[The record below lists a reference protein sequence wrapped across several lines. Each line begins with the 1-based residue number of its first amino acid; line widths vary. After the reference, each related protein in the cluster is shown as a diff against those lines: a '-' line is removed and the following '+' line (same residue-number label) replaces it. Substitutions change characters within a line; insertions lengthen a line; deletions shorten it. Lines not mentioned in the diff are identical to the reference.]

1 MIPRWRHFPQAA
13 AALLFCATV
22 LGGCVYFNTYY
33 NAQRY
38 FRQAEKARKE
48 IERQQPE
55 RKGREE
61 SRSRSYR
68 PQQRS
73 RGGKDPNQL
82 YDQAARKASKVL
94 EKHRDSDLVDDA
106 MFLLGRAFYW
116 QGHYRDAARSFRDLE
131 TNFPESEYF
140 TRSRY
145 WRGLCLEGQGAYAEA
160 RSIYRALFSAGD
172 ADIAALAGMRLGE
185 MAFEQEEYASAIQ
198 EYRSTLEGFPKAANR
213 AELWLRLGEAAVALE
228 DSSLFAAAAEA
239 FSEVLRES
247 PGKRVEY
254 RARLEQGRLFY
265 QMGEVEKA
273 KDTYLR
279 LLREGSF
286 RTFEGQTRLLIGQYY
301 EDQGLPEEALREFT
315 RIRDDFPQT
324 DASAMAVYRTAL
336 IYLGRNA
343 DRVGARE
350 YLETV
355 SAEKR
360 NSEAAELAKETLS
373 DLVEVEK
380 LLHKIH
386 VADSLDAVDAAA
398 TDSSALALA
407 ATSDSASVAGGA
419 TASSDTAFTDREV
432 DRAIPDIEG
441 PPVLPADSAEAAAV
455 ATAPGDVPVSGKE
468 GGQTFPD
475 IGMPGLPPLN
485 EAPGDATGPTDRT
498 SVREVDEAPAGT
510 GLPEVAED
518 TRIRDQDDGGG
529 PGSRTSVSGGR
540 KKWED
545 PRKKLDETLL
555 TVAEIYRDRL
565 AMPDSAIHFYLE
577 FTRRFPESHQVPRA
591 FFSIAWIHTE
601 MKGDEESAAP
611 WLHKLAED
619 FPLTEH
625 ANAARE
631 LLGNEKDITAEE
643 RALEEYERIEEMRL
657 ENIASLD
664 RYMPELDRLIAEF
677 PATESGAK
685 ALWLTAWTFENVA
698 GDTSEAERRYAR
710 IKMEFPGTRIATLAL
725 EREEARTEGLLDK
738 LEREFTTLR
747 AGEKPGEQVT
757 TIAVEPDT
765 ADSVLLAR
773 KYLGFALRA
782 HRRGALETARE
793 FYELCLE
800 EQQRRPEALFGLG
813 EIAWDGAYYDD
824 ALDYYLEAL
833 RMRGNLVGIS
843 YRLFALHTREGRAD
857 SSNHYLRQILRK
869 DRDNPAVT
877 ALRDEFPA
885 LLESEDLGMSTLE
898 EIDLP
903 MPPPEDLF
911 APPRSLLPLREEPVV
926 RKSTLPL
933 LPADA
938 GLDSAEVIVDFL
950 VTIDGKPAVVEAFAG
965 DESLVPEALEAAR
978 GYVFFP
984 AVDRDE
990 EKVEVWVEIAIPFFP
1005 GGRID
1010 QGLTPESVASG
1021 AGSEDSLPHE
1031 RVAANDAVVVET
1043 PSPPVKQEAAGSE
1056 AGPEEAE

>member
-1 MIPRWRHFPQAA
+1 MIPPLRNFLPAT

-55 RKGREE
+55 GKGKED
-61 SRSRSYR
+61 SRTRPYR
-68 PQQRS
+68 RQQRS

-145 WRGLCLEGQGAYAEA
+145 WRGLCLEGQGAHAEA

-172 ADIAALAGMRLGE
+172 ADMAALAGMRLGE

-198 EYRSTLEGFPKAANR
+198 EYRSTLEGFPKAGNR

-228 DSSLFAAAAEA
+228 DSSLFATAAEA

-279 LLREGSF
+279 LLKDGSF
-286 RTFEGQTRLLIGQYY
+286 RAFEGQTRLLIGRYY

-315 RIRDDFPQT
+315 RVRDDFPQT

-336 IYLGRNA
+336 IYLSRNA

-380 LLHKIH
+380 LLRKIH

-398 TDSSALALA
+398 ADSAAVALA

-419 TASSDTAFTDREV
+419 TAPSDTAFTDSEV
-432 DRAIPDIEG
+432 ERAIPGIG
-441 PPVLPADSAEAAAV
+441 SPQVLPADSAAV
-455 ATAPGDVPVSGKE
+455 AGVTVAPGDMSLSGQ
-468 GGQTFPD
+468 GGDHTVQG
-475 IGMPGLPPLN
+475 IGMSEFPPLD
-485 EAPGDATGPTDRT
+485 EAPGDATGPANRT
-498 SVREVDEAPAGT
+498 SDREVDETPAGT
-510 GLPEVAED
+510 ELPEVVKD
-518 TRIRDQDDGGG
+518 TPVRDEDDGGIRR
-529 PGSRTSVSGGR
+529 SRSSVTGGR

-555 TVAEIYRDRL
+555 AVAEIYRDRL

-591 FFSIAWIHTE
+591 FFSIAWIQTE

-611 WLHKLAED
+611 WLHKLTED

-631 LLGNEKDITAEE
+631 LLGDEKDITAEE
-643 RALEEYERIEEMRL
+643 RALEEYERIEGDPPGKYRL
-657 ENIASLD
+657 SRPLHARTRPVD
-664 RYMPELDRLIAEF
+664 RRIPGNRVRSESAVADRL
-677 PATESGAK
+677 
-685 ALWLTAWTFENVA
+685 
-698 GDTSEAERRYAR
+698 
-710 IKMEFPGTRIATLAL
+710 
-725 EREEARTEGLLDK
+725 
-738 LEREFTTLR
+738 
-747 AGEKPGEQVT
+747 
-757 TIAVEPDT
+757 
-765 ADSVLLAR
+765 
-773 KYLGFALRA
+773 
-782 HRRGALETARE
+782 
-793 FYELCLE
+793 
-800 EQQRRPEALFGLG
+800 
-813 EIAWDGAYYDD
+813 
-824 ALDYYLEAL
+824 
-833 RMRGNLVGIS
+833 
-843 YRLFALHTREGRAD
+843 
-857 SSNHYLRQILRK
+857 
-869 DRDNPAVT
+869 
-877 ALRDEFPA
+877 
-885 LLESEDLGMSTLE
+885 DL
-898 EIDLP
+898 
-903 MPPPEDLF
+903 
-911 APPRSLLPLREEPVV
+911 
-926 RKSTLPL
+926 
-933 LPADA
+933 
-938 GLDSAEVIVDFL
+938 
-950 VTIDGKPAVVEAFAG
+950 
-965 DESLVPEALEAAR
+965 
-978 GYVFFP
+978 
-984 AVDRDE
+984 
-990 EKVEVWVEIAIPFFP
+990 
-1005 GGRID
+1005 
-1010 QGLTPESVASG
+1010 
-1021 AGSEDSLPHE
+1021 
-1031 RVAANDAVVVET
+1031 
-1043 PSPPVKQEAAGSE
+1043 
-1056 AGPEEAE
+1056 

>member
-1 MIPRWRHFPQAA
+1 MRVSSSAT
-13 AALLFCATV
+13 AALLLSFATV
-22 LGGCVYFNTYY
+22 LSGCVYFNTYY

-55 RKGREE
+55 RKGRED
-61 SRSRSYR
+61 SRTR
-68 PQQRS
+68 PYGRQQRG

-131 TNFPESEYF
+131 TNFPDSEYF

-145 WRGLCLEGQGAYAEA
+145 WRGLCLEGQADYAEA
-160 RSIYRALFSAGD
+160 RSIYRALFSAAGD
-172 ADIAALAGMRLGE
+172 ADLAARSGMRLGE
-185 MAFEQEEYASAIQ
+185 MAFEQEEFASAIE
-198 EYRSTLEGFPKAANR
+198 EYRSTLEGFPKAGNR

-228 DSSLFAAAAEA
+228 DSSLFGTAAEA
-239 FSEVLRES
+239 FAQVLRES

-254 RARLEQGRLFY
+254 SARLEQGRLFY
-265 QMGEVEKA
+265 QMGEIEKA

-279 LLREGSF
+279 LLKDGSF

-336 IYLGRNA
+336 IYLSRNA

-355 SAEKR
+355 SGEKR

-398 TDSSALALA
+398 PDSAALALA
-407 ATSDSASVAGGA
+407 AISDSAAVAGET
-419 TASSDTAFTDREV
+419 TAPSDSAFTDSEV
-432 DRAIPDIEG
+432 DRAIPEIQS
-441 PPVLPADSAEAAAV
+441 PPVLPADSAAVAGV
-455 ATAPGDVPVSGKE
+455 ATARGGMSSSGEGVGQAFPG
-468 GGQTFPD
+468 
-475 IGMPGLPPLN
+475 IAMPESPPLDKS
-485 EAPGDATGPTDRT
+485 PGDAAGRN
-498 SVREVDEAPAGT
+498 SGREADEALAGT
-510 GLPEVAED
+510 DLPEVAKD
-518 TRIRDQDDGGG
+518 TRNRDEDDGGV

-545 PRKKLDETLL
+545 PRKKLDETIL

-565 AMPDSAIHFYLE
+565 AMPDSAIHFYRE

-591 FFSIAWIHTE
+591 LYSIAWIHIE

-611 WLHKLAED
+611 WLHQLAED

-631 LLGNEKDITAEE
+631 LLGDEKNITAEE
-643 RALEEYERIEEMRL
+643 RALEEYERIEEIRL
-657 ENIASLD
+657 KNVASLD
-664 RYMPELDRLIAEF
+664 RYMPELDGLIADF

-698 GDTSEAERRYAR
+698 GDTSAAERRYAR
-710 IKMEFPGTRIATLAL
+710 IKMEFPGTRIAAHAL
-725 EREEARTEGLLDK
+725 EREEARAEGLLDK
-738 LEREFTTLR
+738 LEREFITLR
-747 AGEKPGEQVT
+747 AGELPGEKVT

-782 HRRGALETARE
+782 HRRGALETARD

-800 EQQRRPEALFGLG
+800 EQQRSPEALFGLG
-813 EIAWDGAYYDD
+813 EIAWEGAYFDD
-824 ALDYYLEAL
+824 AIDYYLEAL
-833 RMRGNLVGIS
+833 RMRGNLVGVS

-857 SSNHYLRQILRK
+857 SSNHYLRQIIRK
-869 DRDNPAVT
+869 DRDNPAVIS
-877 ALRDEFPA
+877 LRDEFPT
-885 LLESEDLGMSTLE
+885 LLESEDLDLSTIE
-898 EIDLP
+898 GIDLP
-903 MPPPEDLF
+903 MPAPEDLF

-926 RKSTLPL
+926 RKSSLPL
-933 LPADA
+933 LPGDA
-938 GLDSAEVIVDFL
+938 GVDSAEVIVDFL
-950 VTIDGKPAVVEAFAG
+950 VAVDGKSAAVEVFAG
-965 DESLVPEALEAAR
+965 DESLVPEAIEAAR
-978 GYVFFP
+978 RYVFFP
-984 AVDRDE
+984 AEDRDG
-990 EKVEVWVEIAIPFFP
+990 EKVEVWVEIAIPFYP
-1005 GGRID
+1005 GARIEPR
-1010 QGLTPESVASG
+1010 LIPESVVRG
-1021 AGSEDSLPHE
+1021 ADSVDSVLHE
-1031 RVAANDAVVVET
+1031 RVAANDGMIVET
-1043 PSPPVKQEAAGSE
+1043 PPPPAQQDASDSE
-1056 AGPEEAE
+1056 SGPEEAE